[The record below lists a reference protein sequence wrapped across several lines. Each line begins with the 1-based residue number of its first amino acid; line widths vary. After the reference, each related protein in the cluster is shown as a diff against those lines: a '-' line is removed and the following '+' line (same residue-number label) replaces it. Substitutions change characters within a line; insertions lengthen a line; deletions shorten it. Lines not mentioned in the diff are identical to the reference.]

1 MECKHGEELGALPPE
16 GLLVPPPRESGGA
29 ALACSCLPATPGSDL
44 EAEESL
50 LCDPGLGR
58 NANTHLVLLDERKGP
73 PWESMR

>member
-1 MECKHGEELGALPPE
+1 MQTRGGAGSTSPRGAAGAPPW
-16 GLLVPPPRESGGA
+16 ESGGA